1 MNAGRTEQTVNRKL
15 YRVEEV
21 AQLLGVG
28 RTRIFD
34 LIKLG
39 ELRSVKIGGSRRV
52 PAAALDEYIA
62 RLLASTP

>member
-1 MNAGRTEQTVNRKL
+1 MSRKL

-21 AQLLGVG
+21 TQLLGVG
-28 RTRIFD
+28 RTRVFD

-52 PAAALDEYIA
+52 PATALDEYVE
-62 RLLASTP
+62 RLLASAS

>member
-1 MNAGRTEQTVNRKL
+1 MTKKL

-28 RTRIFD
+28 RTRVFD

-39 ELRSVKIGGSRRV
+39 ELRSVKIGGSRRI
-52 PAAALDEYIA
+52 PATALDEYVE
-62 RLLASTP
+62 RLLASAS